1 MRHETS
7 RKPPATRKASPPGHP
22 DAPEGIIDGRGGQ
35 RSRGLDQLRLPMAT
49 RLPQEWLKRTGMR
62 SCDRT
67 PSQALSPAK
76 KETHRPTL
84 AWSRRVRLFDGSL
97 DHAESRRSDR
107 PRISDRLSSQSY
119 LACPDGIGMELPEAG
134 TEGAGTRR
142 SDHRRL
148 DKSPPAGHKKKLWL
162 VAPIW
167 SFWMKGAFSCFRMS
181 FGRGLPGARRP
192 SLNIFIGGIACR
204 RYRR

>member
-7 RKPPATRKASPPGHP
+7 RKPQATRKASPPGHP
-22 DAPEGIIDGRGGQ
+22 DAREGIIDGRGGQ

-49 RLPQEWLKRTGMR
+49 CFPQEWLQRTGMR

-67 PSQALSPAK
+67 PSQALSPAE

-84 AWSRRVRLFDGSL
+84 AWSRSVRLFDGSL
-97 DHAESRRSDR
+97 DHAESCRSDR

-142 SDHRRL
+142 SGHRRL
-148 DKSPPAGHKKKLWL
+148 EKSPLAGHKKKLWL
-162 VAPIW
+162 VGPIW
-167 SFWMKGAFSCFRMS
+167 FFWMKAAFSCFRMS
-181 FGRGLPGARRP
+181 SGRGLPGGRHP

-204 RYRR
+204 